1 MTDLPKLFI
10 KILRK
15 EHLCM
20 ESSLDL
26 RVQKTYDALITALLE
41 LTKEKSLDKIT
52 VNELCQK
59 ARIRR
64 PTFYKHFNDKYDF
77 FHFTVQSLQEHYLAK
92 VEEKTDD
99 AHPVRYFTTLFQ
111 TMIDA
116 IDEYQKVLLPL
127 KIDATSFFIFET
139 VDDKLHQQLEKRLRH
154 FYDMGYQLPTNIDFS
169 LQVLLGTFKQA
180 AFWWLKNQE
189 RISKKR
195 S

>member
-1 MTDLPKLFI
+1 
-10 KILRK
+10 
-15 EHLCM
+15 M

-26 RVQKTYDALITALLE
+26 RVQKTYDALITALLD
-41 LTKEKSLDKIT
+41 LLKEKSLDKIT

-77 FHFTVQSLQEHYLAK
+77 FNFTAQSLQEHYIAK

-99 AHPVRYFTTLFQ
+99 THPVRYFITLFQ
-111 TMIDA
+111 TMLDA

-127 KIDATSFFIFET
+127 KIDGTSFSIFET
-139 VDDKLHQQLEKRLRH
+139 VDDKLKQQLEKRLRH
-154 FYDMGYQLPTNIDFS
+154 FYDMGYQLPTNVDFS
-169 LQVLLGTFKQA
+169 LQVLLGAFKQV

-189 RISKKR
+189 TLSKKEVIDEMNKTLR
-195 S
+195 WFFDMQR